1 MAYASDIHAQGA
13 QKNGVTGFFDTL
25 KAKIARQ
32 MLIRET
38 VKELN
43 TLSGRELADL
53 GLHRSQIM
61 GVAIAAANE
70 RFGAI

>member
-1 MAYASDIHAQGA
+1 MAYASDIRAQGA

-25 KAKIARQ
+25 KAKISRQ

-43 TLSGRELADL
+43 ALSGRELADL

-61 GVAIAAANE
+61 GIAIAAANE
-70 RFGAI
+70 RYGAI

>member
-1 MAYASDIHAQGA
+1 MAYASDIRAQGA
-13 QKNGVTGFFDTL
+13 QKAGTLSFFETL

-43 TLSGRELADL
+43 ALSGRELADL
-53 GLHRSQIM
+53 GMHRSQIM

-70 RFGAI
+70 RYGAL